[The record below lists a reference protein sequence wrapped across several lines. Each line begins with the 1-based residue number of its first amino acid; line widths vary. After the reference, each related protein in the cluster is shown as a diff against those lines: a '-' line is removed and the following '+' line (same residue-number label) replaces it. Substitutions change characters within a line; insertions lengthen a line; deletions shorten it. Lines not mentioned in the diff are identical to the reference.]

1 MEKDFIFTQVKETIM
16 TMDKTVTK
24 ITERLEAVDAFGHKK
39 CVKSSHS
46 EVEYHQKGFGIGRAA

>member
-1 MEKDFIFTQVKETIM
+1 MEKDFIFTQVKETVM

-24 ITERLEAVDAFGHKK
+24 ITEKLETVDVFGRKK

-46 EVEYHQKGFGIGRAA
+46 EVEYHQNDFDIGRAA

>member
-1 MEKDFIFTQVKETIM
+1 MEKDFVFTQVKEVVM

-24 ITERLEAVDAFGHKK
+24 ITERLETVNAFGHKE

-46 EVEYHQKGFGIGRAA
+46 EVEYHQKGFDIGRVA